1 MPRLTI
7 SPQNAWVPHSS
18 RSYRDGWDVK
28 RRLTT
33 SFARLTQNLR
43 VPHSSRF
50 CEGWDV
56 KLPLSALVLLLT
68 LFATY
73 SQAQSPVVLKLTI
86 HDTIQPITAEYLKR
100 GLDEAASRHASAVL
114 ISMGTPGGLLESTR
128 EMVADIEASPVPVIL
143 FIEPSGSRAG
153 SAGFYLL
160 ESADIAAM
168 APGTNAGAAHPI
180 IEGKTMDPV
189 LKQKIEND
197 AAAFLRSYTTVRG
210 RDSAA
215 AEDAVRN
222 SKSYSESEALKLH
235 LIDLVAPNEDA
246 LLAALDGRT
255 IKRFTGASQT
265 LQLAH
270 ATIVSMPP
278 SLRERL
284 LTRLTSPDLD
294 VLLLVC
300 GGLLIYLE
308 FNVPGTIV
316 PGALGTLMIL
326 LAIFGLNL
334 LPVQHTA
341 ILLLFAALALMV
353 LEAKFASH
361 GVLGIVGVLC
371 LVFGLATLVDGP
383 TPEMRVHFGVAAGAG
398 VGFGIITFGLAWIAF
413 KARLAKRLTG
423 PQAMLGHAAVAITP
437 LAPEGQAIPGYPAI
451 GQVEV
456 RGEIWQATLPPNAPP
471 VPAGTQVTVR
481 AIHNLTLTVAP

>member
-1 MPRLTI
+1 ML
-7 SPQNAWVPHSS
+7 
-18 RSYRDGWDVK
+18 
-28 RRLTT
+28 RRL
-33 SFARLTQNLR
+33 FILLALA
-43 VPHSSRF
+43 
-50 CEGWDV
+50 
-56 KLPLSALVLLLT
+56 LPA
-68 LFATY
+68 F
-73 SQAQSPVVLKLTI
+73 AQSPLVVKLTI

-100 GLDEAASRHASAVL
+100 GLDDAASRHAAAVL

-153 SAGFYLL
+153 SAGFFLL

-180 IEGKTMDPV
+180 LEGQTMDPV
-189 LKQKIEND
+189 LKEKIEND

-235 LIDLVAPNEDA
+235 LIDLVATDDNA
-246 LLAALDGRT
+246 LLGALDGRT
-255 IKRFTGASQT
+255 IKRFHGATET
-265 LQLAH
+265 LHLAH
-270 ATIVSMPP
+270 ATIVPMPP
-278 SLRERL
+278 STRERL

-294 VLLLVC
+294 VLLLMC

-316 PGALGTLMIL
+316 PGALGTLMVL

-334 LPVQHTA
+334 LPIQHTA
-341 ILLLFAALALMV
+341 ILLLVAALALMV

-361 GVLGIVGVLC
+361 GVLGIAGILC
-371 LVFGLATLVDGP
+371 LVFGLATLVNGP

-398 VGFGIITFGLAWIAF
+398 IGFGVITLGLAVIAF
-413 KARLAKRLTG
+413 KARRGKRLTG
-423 PQAMLGHAAVAITP
+423 PQAMLGYTAVAMTP
-437 LAPEGQAIPGYPAI
+437 LAPT

-456 RGEIWQATLPPNAPP
+456 RGEIWRAPRPPPHPP
-471 VPAGTQVTVR
+471 RHR
-481 AIHNLTLTVAP
+481 AVDGLTLTVGP